1 MAGLH
6 PSDGQALPPRLAEQ
20 SGDQEGSQVQKCHIF
35 ERERHLTPLRV
46 GGSVPEANSHR
57 HNTLAPFL
65 RPLLCSLIPPQRAK
79 RNLAQKINP
88 APTPAE
94 VSCRG
99 GWHEAC
105 SRFGR
110 LGQGAVL

>member
-1 MAGLH
+1 MAGWH
-6 PSDGQALPPRLAEQ
+6 SSDGQALTPRLAEQ
-20 SGDQEGSQVQKCHIF
+20 SGDQEGSQVHQAQLG

-65 RPLLCSLIPPQRAK
+65 IPLLCSLIPPQRAK

-88 APTPAE
+88 APTPA
-94 VSCRG
+94 VPPPLPSWNPSLWR
-99 GWHEAC
+99 A
-105 SRFGR
+105 
-110 LGQGAVL
+110 